1 MNSCRQKSYLCSSA
15 ARIQGPSIRLSRAH
29 NFSTVRSAQ
38 LEWCLADERLA
49 RQVPGVR
56 FIGLVVVFR
65 GWELVFCDAV
75 QR

>member
-1 MNSCRQKSYLCSSA
+1 MNIATL
-15 ARIQGPSIRLSRAH
+15 AH

-38 LEWCLADERLA
+38 LERYLADERLA
-49 RQVPGVR
+49 RQFPRVR

-65 GWELVFCDAV
+65 GWELVFYDAV